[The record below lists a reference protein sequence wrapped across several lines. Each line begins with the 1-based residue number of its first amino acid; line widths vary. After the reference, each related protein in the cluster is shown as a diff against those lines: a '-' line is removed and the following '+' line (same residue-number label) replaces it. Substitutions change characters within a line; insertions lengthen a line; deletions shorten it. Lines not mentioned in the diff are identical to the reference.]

1 MDLIKELADH
11 LRELAPKAVIRS
23 GDYPRRRGVLDV
35 TVILSEL
42 DTVEKVR
49 NYYNKSAELIP
60 AVKER
65 QGEIRDK
72 LKDMDESAKDIP
84 SLL

>member
-1 MDLIKELADH
+1 M
-11 LRELAPKAVIRS
+11 
-23 GDYPRRRGVLDV
+23 LDV

-42 DTVEKVR
+42 DTIEKVR
-49 NYYNKSAELIP
+49 NYYNKSTDLIP
-60 AVKER
+60 TVKER

-72 LKDMDESAKDIP
+72 LKDMEESAKDIP